1 MQGCPHSVSRK
12 GSEIRAS
19 SGQLAVSVFAC
30 APLPSPRALAPPGSS
45 STAICSGFFW
55 PHLHPGFSIPT
66 TAAPKTP
73 CAFFP
78 KLVLSK
84 ISLCSTPQ
92 ASVGRSGASA
102 PPPPAHPSAPP
113 QPLRPAPPLRGGP
126 DLLRVFL
133 PPSCCGA
140 PPCAWLPGSRL
151 QGYPATLPGC
161 ASSSRL
167 PFLAVP
173 VGRVEEGLGPPGEM
187 VRASFSLVLALL
199 VHPFVSFSGPAAAA
213 SRKKLPCSSCFVSFS
228 PVSVSSSLSV
238 FPYFFFFFFLSL
250 HLSFSPSHFPSLGI
264 FESLSIIGPLYP
276 PLNSGF
282 ESETEKELPLLPPVE
297 GPFPAPHL
305 FRFWCYRAL
314 REDV

>member
-55 PHLHPGFSIPT
+55 PHLHPVFSIPT

-113 QPLRPAPPLRGGP
+113 QPLRPAPPLRGA
-126 DLLRVFL
+126 RT
-133 PPSCCGA
+133 CCG
-140 PPCAWLPGSRL
+140 
-151 QGYPATLPGC
+151 
-161 ASSSRL
+161 
-167 PFLAVP
+167 
-173 VGRVEEGLGPPGEM
+173 
-187 VRASFSLVLALL
+187 
-199 VHPFVSFSGPAAAA
+199 
-213 SRKKLPCSSCFVSFS
+213 SSC
-228 PVSVSSSLSV
+228 
-238 FPYFFFFFFLSL
+238 
-250 HLSFSPSHFPSLGI
+250 
-264 FESLSIIGPLYP
+264 
-276 PLNSGF
+276 
-282 ESETEKELPLLPPVE
+282 LPPVAA
-297 GPFPAPHL
+297 PHPAPGSL
-305 FRFWCYRAL
+305 ALVSKVTQRLCPAVLPLPASRFLLCLWGGWKRGWGLLERWCGLPSLWSLHCWFIPLSPSLAPPPPPPARSFLVAPAL
-314 REDV
+314 